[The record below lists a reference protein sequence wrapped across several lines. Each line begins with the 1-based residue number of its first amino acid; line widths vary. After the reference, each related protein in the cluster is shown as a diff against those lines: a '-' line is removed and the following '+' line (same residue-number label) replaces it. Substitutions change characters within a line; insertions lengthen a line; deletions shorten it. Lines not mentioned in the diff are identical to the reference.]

1 MRVLR
6 PLLFFLCFGPLGAAA
21 QPEPIGPWQL
31 VRKVAQA
38 PATLP
43 ALPLKEAHRTL
54 GGARQQFRQG
64 LPAGAQLY
72 VVARALNE
80 AATPE
85 LLVVRVLGW
94 QGPTLKGQIM
104 RTETAAQSA
113 PIELPES
120 AVQDWLLLYTT
131 GREEG
136 NYLGKYWDLEERL
149 AGQE

>member
-6 PLLFFLCFGPLGAAA
+6 PILFFLCTSPLVVAA
-21 QPEPIGPWQL
+21 QPEPAGPWQL
-31 VRKVAQA
+31 VRQVTQA

-72 VVARALNE
+72 VVARGLNE

-85 LLVVRVLGW
+85 LLVVRVQSW
-94 QGPTLKGQIM
+94 QGPQLKGLIM
-104 RTETAAQSA
+104 RAETTAPPA

-120 AVQDWLLLYTT
+120 AVQDWLLLFGT

-149 AGQE
+149 AEQE